1 MPEKSILGDIFFH
14 AAVLIPLEF
23 GILHATP
30 LGPAITSMFQTLFT
44 AAGFAFA
51 PHDHAAELALG

>member
-1 MPEKSILGDIFFH
+1 MLGDIFFH
-14 AAVLIPLEF
+14 AALLIPLEF

-44 AAGFAFA
+44 AAGFAVA
-51 PHDHAAELALG
+51 PHVHAEELALG

>member
-1 MPEKSILGDIFFH
+1 MADKSILGDIFFH

-23 GILHATP
+23 GILHATS
-30 LGPAITSMFQTLFT
+30 LGPAITSIFQTLFA

-51 PHDHAAELALG
+51 PHIHAAEMALG